1 MAKSNANYSILVD
14 IELQTKQ
21 IQDQLDKAGKKA
33 KLNVT
38 DNGGTK
44 KLKEDAQELEL
55 QWQQAQYV
63 MSECLKVINSMV
75 DEVYSLNSAMIEFQK
90 VSDLSG
96 QGLEDY
102 LDKLSEMGK
111 EVARTGRPLCLSRK
125 VRMVNVL

>member
-14 IELQTKQ
+14 VKLQTKQ
-21 IQDQLDKAGKKA
+21 IQDQLDKASKKA
-33 KLNVT
+33 RLNVT

-63 MSECLKVINSMV
+63 MGECLKVINSMV

-102 LDKLSEMGK
+102 FDKLSEMGK

>member
-14 IELQTKQ
+14 VELQTKQ
-21 IQDQLDKAGKKA
+21 IQDQLDKVSKKA
-33 KLNVT
+33 RLNVT

-44 KLKEDAQELEL
+44 KLKEEAQELEL

>member
-14 IELQTKQ
+14 VELQTKQ
-21 IQDQLDKAGKKA
+21 IQDQLDKTSKKA
-33 KLNVT
+33 RLNVT

-75 DEVYSLNSAMIEFQK
+75 EEVYSLNSAMIEFQK

-125 VRMVNVL
+125 VRMANVL

>member
-1 MAKSNANYSILVD
+1 MAKNNANYSILVD
-14 IELQTKQ
+14 VELQTKQ
-21 IQDQLDKAGKKA
+21 IQDQLDKASKKA
-33 KLNVT
+33 RLNVT

>member
-1 MAKSNANYSILVD
+1 MAKSNANYSVLVD
-14 IELQTKQ
+14 VELQTKQ
-21 IQDQLDKAGKKA
+21 IQDQLDKTSKKA
-33 KLNVT
+33 RLNVT

>member
-14 IELQTKQ
+14 VELQTKQ
-21 IQDQLDKAGKKA
+21 IQDQLDKTSKKA
-33 KLNVT
+33 RLNVT

>member
-1 MAKSNANYSILVD
+1 MARNNANYSILVD
-14 IELQTKQ
+14 VELQTKQ
-21 IQDQLDKAGKKA
+21 IQDQLDKTSKKA
-33 KLNVT
+33 RLNVT

-111 EVARTGRPLCLSRK
+111 EVSRTGRPVCLSRK

>member
-1 MAKSNANYSILVD
+1 MAKSNANYSVLVD
-14 IELQTKQ
+14 VELQTKQ
-21 IQDQLDKAGKKA
+21 IQDQLDKTSKKA
-33 KLNVT
+33 RLNVT

-111 EVARTGRPLCLSRK
+111 EVARTGRPVCLSRK

>member
-14 IELQTKQ
+14 VELQTKQ
-21 IQDQLDKAGKKA
+21 IQDQLDKTSKKA
-33 KLNVT
+33 RLNVT

-75 DEVYSLNSAMIEFQK
+75 EEVYSLNSAMIEFQK

-111 EVARTGRPLCLSRK
+111 EVARTGRPMCLSRK